1 MNARTILV
9 TGAGGAGRTTV
20 AAAQALAA
28 ARRGLRTLVLTTDRF
43 ATLEAALGLPAGA
56 AARRA
61 AQPPSGPDGTGEPA
75 RRPGP
80 WSPPV
85 QAAPNLWAAR
95 LDPGEHFRTELLDL
109 QERCSAA
116 LGLLGAAPLDREEV
130 TEVPGAPQLAL
141 LRALRAL
148 HPDSAAA
155 AGEQREDAAGPAHGV
170 PAPGTPGTADREPSA
185 APAGPPAGWDVA
197 VLDLP
202 PVPDAPA
209 VLALPEQLRRYLRR
223 LLPSERQAARALRPL
238 LAQLAGVPMPA
249 QWLYETADRCAGELA
264 AAQAVIEADST
275 VVRLVVEP
283 GPAAVETLRRAH
295 AGLALHGLRTDAV
308 IANRLLPT
316 GSADPWLAA
325 ASGQQQAA
333 LKTLADDLPAGT
345 ALWELP
351 HLGHDPRGSEDLAEL
366 LGRGNASATPRAGG
380 AGSGGANGPSRD
392 GGASSGDAKGTV
404 GHEDTTSGHG
414 DGADADRSGTGQG
427 SGAAVGGGGAASGPA
442 GDLAPDAEAS
452 GSDRTDF
459 PADGGT
465 EGAEGAEGA
474 GTEVP
479 GGPGHTSRV
488 PGRVEDRLAA
498 EGVLLWRLPL
508 PGAERGDL
516 DLSRRGDELVVTVG
530 PFRRILP
537 LPSAL
542 RRCTVTGA
550 GLADGELG
558 IRFTPDPGLWPRT
571 GGGAAR

>member
-43 ATLEAALGLPAGA
+43 ATLEAALGLPAAGA
-56 AARRA
+56 DAGRG
-61 AQPPSGPDGTGEPA
+61 AQPPSGPDGTGAPA
-75 RRPGP
+75 G
-80 WSPPV
+80 PPV
-85 QAAPNLWAAR
+85 PWNPPVRAAPNLWAAR

-148 HPDSAAA
+148 HPDGTQW
-155 AGEQREDAAGPAHGV
+155 AGEQREDAAGPSHGV
-170 PAPGTPGTADREPSA
+170 PAPGTPGAAGREPSA

-197 VLDLP
+197 VFDLP
-202 PVPDAPA
+202 PVPETPA

-249 QWLYETADRCAGELA
+249 QWLYETADRCAAELA

-325 ASGQQQAA
+325 ASGQQQTA
-333 LKTLADDLPAGT
+333 LKTLADDLPAGA

-351 HLGHDPRGSEDLAEL
+351 HLGHDPRGPEDLAEL

-380 AGSGGANGPSRD
+380 P
-392 GGASSGDAKGTV
+392 
-404 GHEDTTSGHG
+404 
-414 DGADADRSGTGQG
+414 GTGDG
-427 SGAAVGGGGAASGPA
+427 SGAAAGGGGTASGPA
-442 GDLAPDAEAS
+442 GDTAPGTRASADGPANGAPD
-452 GSDRTDF
+452 
-459 PADGGT
+459 
-465 EGAEGAEGA
+465 GAEGA
-474 GTEVP
+474 GTDVP
-479 GGPGHTSRV
+479 GGPGRTSRV
-488 PGRVEDRLAA
+488 PGTVEDRLAA

-558 IRFTPDPGLWPRT
+558 IRFTPDPGLWPRA